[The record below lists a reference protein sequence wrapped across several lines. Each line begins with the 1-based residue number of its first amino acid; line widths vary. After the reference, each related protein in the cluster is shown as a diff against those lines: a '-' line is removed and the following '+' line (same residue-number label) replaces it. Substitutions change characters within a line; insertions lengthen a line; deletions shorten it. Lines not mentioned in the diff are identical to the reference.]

1 MLLEFLSRPLFP
13 SGVSGSAQ
21 YLVAQSAA
29 HTVAMATLP
38 GGRVHQ
44 VAVTALATPTNQPE
58 QTVSTHIASYIISKR
73 VYGSILYN

>member
-1 MLLEFLSRPLFP
+1 M

-29 HTVAMATLP
+29 HSVAMATLP

-58 QTVSTHIASYIISKR
+58 QTVSTHVASYNYIKESMAVLSIIR
-73 VYGSILYN
+73 VDVVPCMHG